1 MAQLQFGNQS
11 KSYLDLLVRYGLNSP
26 KSFAFEQITVDST
39 VQSLTIPDGAKY
51 AICVLESD
59 ASSGSVARML
69 QNKSTPVSSSVG
81 IPVNNGSIFEISD
94 YANLNGFQI
103 TEIASHT
110 TILNVEYFK

>member
-1 MAQLQFGNQS
+1 MATLQFGNQS

-26 KSFAFEQITVDST
+26 KSFAFEQITVDGAVKTLT
-39 VQSLTIPDGAKY
+39 VPADAKY

-69 QNKSTPVSSSVG
+69 QNKSVPVSSTVG

-94 YANLNGFQI
+94 YANLDGFQI